1 MPLCVVTAP
10 NAISLRVLTAGKPQ
24 LTLDD
29 DIRIIAS
36 AQIFDALKPE
46 QLRLLAF
53 GAERLRFNAGRKIFR
68 DGDRADCGF
77 VIASGRINLIKTL
90 DGEDHVIKTVEPGNI
105 LGEMALLTET
115 NRLTSAIA
123 DADTEVIRI
132 NRALFARMLSEYPET
147 AAAIHAELSKRL
159 KDFIAEI
166 ARLDRQFSG
175 DIF

>member
-1 MPLCVVTAP
+1 
-10 NAISLRVLTAGKPQ
+10 

-36 AQIFDALKPE
+36 AQLFDALRPD

-53 GAERLRFNAGRKIFR
+53 GAERLRFNAGRTIYR
-68 DGDRADCGF
+68 EGDRADCGF
-77 VIASGRINLIKTL
+77 VIASGQIGLYKQI
-90 DGEDHVIKTVEPGNI
+90 DGEDQSIKLVDPGSI

-115 NRLTSAIA
+115 KRLTGAVAETDS
-123 DADTEVIRI
+123 EVIRI

-147 AAAIHAELSKRL
+147 AAAIHAELSDRL

-166 ARLDRQFSG
+166 ARLEHRFSG
-175 DIF
+175 DTF